1 MQLSDLVKQ
10 KWEKIFPFIQVNNW
24 RGSNCLLICQQK
36 FGSLALWHDEIAE
49 MLQLHV
55 LASSSSSPWN
65 TGMSVHSLFLIYTST
80 PALLSAG
87 PDLWASFMGMVVKLH
102 LASKSIWIK
111 LWVHHPYRV
120 SSSTWLWL
128 KRKACSLPFIDI
140 TVMWTENGLI
150 TQRKVQI
157 PQLPLWYKNKQSKND
172 LTPESVFLVF

>member
-1 MQLSDLVKQ
+1 MTERTICRVALLSAWCTVGTQQILVPAPKMQLSDLVKQ

-87 PDLWASFMGMVVKLH
+87 PDL
-102 LASKSIWIK
+102 
-111 LWVHHPYRV
+111 
-120 SSSTWLWL
+120 
-128 KRKACSLPFIDI
+128 
-140 TVMWTENGLI
+140 
-150 TQRKVQI
+150 
-157 PQLPLWYKNKQSKND
+157 
-172 LTPESVFLVF
+172 